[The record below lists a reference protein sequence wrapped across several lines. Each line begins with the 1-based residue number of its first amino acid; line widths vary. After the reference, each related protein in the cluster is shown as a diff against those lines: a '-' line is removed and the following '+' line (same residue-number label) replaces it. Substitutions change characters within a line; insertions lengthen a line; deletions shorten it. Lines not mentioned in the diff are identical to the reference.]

1 MKSAAAIVFVSSL
14 VTMAAQ
20 APPTVATI
28 YDEDVRVERY
38 VALSYPGVAQRANIR
53 GVVLVQ
59 VGLDANGDVIRAE
72 RLSGPV
78 IVDAAAL
85 DNVKQW
91 KFSAKKTRRAIVAYD
106 FQLDQHCSDEA
117 RSFRLRHWNLAIVTA
132 CVPLVDVQE
141 GRR

>member
-91 KFSAKKTRRAIVAYD
+91 KFSAKKTR
-106 FQLDQHCSDEA
+106 
-117 RSFRLRHWNLAIVTA
+117 
-132 CVPLVDVQE
+132 
-141 GRR
+141 